1 MTLFSISLILMG
13 VISVGIGISGVI
25 AVRRAQRALHRFRR
39 LPVSAAPD
47 ILAAPIGA
55 EAVVAGIVSAR
66 NPAQLHNLVVY
77 ADQMSE
83 SESAFSGGDGREL
96 KTSPLL
102 LETPD
107 GVVQIANSGYA
118 LVRPLV
124 RWEQLQ
130 SSRSKQY
137 VGFVPGN
144 QVTVLGRIVDNGAG
158 KAIEAEFLFGGAP
171 TDYPAYQRGII
182 IDGWIRILVGGIGGL
197 LLLFLGVGMVLF
209 PLPE

>member
-1 MTLFSISLILMG
+1 MSI
-13 VISVGIGISGVI
+13 GIGISGII
-25 AVRRAQRALHRFRR
+25 AVRRARCALRRFRR
-39 LPVSAAPD
+39 LPVSTAQDIMAAS
-47 ILAAPIGA
+47 IGA
-55 EAVVAGIVSAR
+55 EAVIEGVISAL
-66 NPAQLHNLVVY
+66 NPAQLHTLVVY
-77 ADQMSE
+77 ADQINE
-83 SESAFSGGDGREL
+83 SESTFSGGNGREL

-124 RWEQLQ
+124 CWEQLQ
-130 SSRSKQY
+130 SSRSKRY

-158 KAIEAEFLFGGAP
+158 RAIEAGFLFGGAP
-171 TDYPAYQRGII
+171 ADYPVYQRGII
-182 IDGWIRILVGGIGGL
+182 IDGWIRTFVGGIGGL
-197 LLLFLGVGMVLF
+197 LLLFLGVGMFLF

>member
-1 MTLFSISLILMG
+1 MTLFGVASILMG
-13 VISVGIGISGVI
+13 IISIGLGISGLI
-25 AVRRAQRALHRFRR
+25 TVRRARRALRRFRR
-39 LPVSAAPD
+39 LPVLTVQGIAAAP
-47 ILAAPIGA
+47 AGA
-55 EAVVAGIVSAR
+55 EAVIEGIVSAS

-77 ADQMSE
+77 ANQISE
-83 SESAFSGGDGREL
+83 SESTFSGGDGREL

-107 GVVQIANSGYA
+107 GTVQIANSGYA

-144 QVTVLGRIVDNGAG
+144 QVTVLGRIVESGSG
-158 KAIEAEFLFGGAP
+158 RAIEAEFLSGGAP
-171 TDYPAYQRGII
+171 ADYVAYQRGNV
-182 IDGWIRILVGGIGGL
+182 IDG
-197 LLLFLGVGMVLF
+197 
-209 PLPE
+209 